1 MRGLTGSGE
10 GGGGSGGPFTGGPT
24 GDGTGFTGGPT
35 GDRTG
40 GGRRP
45 RLTGWAASS
54 TALAG
59 LAAFG
64 LFAVSCSTGGTGTRD
79 EGPAGTQPV
88 AQVTPSATA
97 PSTARPTPRVDAV
110 GLLKA
115 DSRVSERVR
124 TDLRPCTGDEYPV
137 DTSYGTL
144 TGGPSADVVVNVM
157 TCGDSVGVGTYVY
170 RPRPD
175 GTYENVFTIE
185 QPAVYGTIDRGDLVV
200 TTQVYGKKDAVAY
213 PSGEEVITYHW
224 ANTRF
229 SEQDRVH
236 NDFNRAVGAGDGD
249 FPEPAEPTRN

>member
-1 MRGLTGSGE
+1 MRGLTGSGD
-10 GGGGSGGPFTGGPT
+10 GGGSSGAATDGGS
-24 GDGTGFTGGPT
+24 
-35 GDRTG
+35 GDRAG
-40 GGRRP
+40 GNRRF
-45 RLTGWAASS
+45 LTGWAASS

-59 LAAFG
+59 LAVFG

-88 AQVTPSATA
+88 AQTTPTAPTPSAA
-97 PSTARPTPRVDAV
+97 KPTPRVDAV
-110 GLLKA
+110 ALLKA
-115 DSRVSERVR
+115 DPKVSGRVR
-124 TDLRPCTGDEYPV
+124 TDLKPCTGDEYPV
-137 DTSYGTL
+137 DTSYGKL

-170 RPRPD
+170 RARSN
-175 GTYENVFTIE
+175 GTYENVFATE

-236 NDFNRAVGAGDGD
+236 NDFNRAVGAGEGD
-249 FPEPAEPTRN
+249 FPEPTEPTKN